1 MKFVSDITILGAKQ
15 SKGEFNGR
23 SFDSTKLFYQAD
35 LKSGENFVGQ
45 VGESISWG
53 TSLNFDRIKHLKFP
67 LTTKGTFEM
76 VSNGTQSTLV
86 LHDLVLPAS
95 ENPKS

>member
-1 MKFVSDITILGAKQ
+1 MKFVSEITILGAKQ

-23 SFDSTKLFYQAD
+23 NFDSTKLFYQAD

-45 VGESISWG
+45 VGESINWG

-86 LHDLVLPAS
+86 LHELVIPTTDVS
-95 ENPKS
+95 KP